1 MKAAESASLIG
12 FVLDERYAIVRE
24 IGRGGMGVVY
34 EAEHTELGKR
44 IAVKVLLDKY
54 ADDDEAVVRFKREAL
69 AASRIGSPH
78 IIDVSHIGSAP
89 DGRPYVVM
97 ELLEGESL
105 AALLRRSGPMEPAR
119 ALHVIR
125 QVLRATGAAHAK
137 GIVHRDLKPDN
148 IFIVD
153 RDDQHDFVKL
163 LDFGI
168 SKFLE
173 TGEFSLKTQLTTTG
187 AVMGTPL
194 YMAPEQAMGA
204 PIAPSVDIYACGV
217 MLYEMLAGRPPFV
230 DGNYNMIVA
239 QLLTAKPPRLDEL
252 RKKLPKQLVAAVHH
266 ALEKEPAAR
275 FATADA
281 FAAALPRER
290 GESQLD
296 LLATQPQPAAVR
308 PPRRVLPWIAGASV
322 VVAGAVI
329 AIAALH
335 RTAPTPPSTP
345 TPTLTAIPAGTL
357 EVRTI
362 PTGATV
368 TLDGR
373 DGGVTPIEMTVTPGR
388 HRLHVALA
396 GYVGVDAD
404 QDVGDHE
411 RTSATLTLVPAPEP
425 VVPVPVP
432 VAVPKIVK
440 RPAAGSAS
448 PKPQN
453 PYDASPPPTPTD
465 TLAKPNPYG
474 N

>member
-1 MKAAESASLIG
+1 MKPAESANLIG

-105 AALLRRSGPMEPAR
+105 AALLKRTGPMEPSR

-137 GIVHRDLKPDN
+137 AIVHRDLKPDN
-148 IFIVD
+148 IFIVN
-153 RDDQHDFVKL
+153 RDDQVDFVKL

-173 TGEFSLKTQLTTTG
+173 TGEFSLKTKLTTTG

-217 MLYEMLAGRPPFV
+217 ILYEMLAGRPPFV

-239 QLLTAKPPRLDEL
+239 QLLTAKPPRLDDL
-252 RKKLPKQLVAAVHH
+252 RKKLPRQVVAAVHR
-266 ALEKEPAAR
+266 ALDKEPTAR

-281 FAAALPRER
+281 FAAALSAER
-290 GESQLD
+290 PESSFD
-296 LLATQPQPAAVR
+296 AMATLPQMPAAG
-308 PPRRVLPWIAGASV
+308 RRRILPWIAGASV
-322 VVAGAVI
+322 VLAGA
-329 AIAALH
+329 AITLATLRVR
-335 RTAPTPPSTP
+335 RTPETPTPALTP
-345 TPTLTAIPAGTL
+345 TPTLAPTPTPPTPHTGTL

-362 PTGATV
+362 PSGATLV
-368 TLDGR
+368 LDGK
-373 DGGVTPIEMTVTPGR
+373 DAGATPIEMIIAPGR
-388 HRLHVALA
+388 HRLHVELA

-404 QDVGDHE
+404 QDVGDGE
-411 RTSATLTLVPAPEP
+411 RTSATLTLVPAP
-425 VVPVPVP
+425 
-432 VAVPKIVK
+432 AAMPKTVK
-440 RPAAGSAS
+440 HPKPPTPAGSAAA
-448 PKPQN
+448 PQN
-453 PYDASPPPTPTD
+453 PYDAPADP
-465 TLAKPNPYG
+465 LAKPNPYG
-474 N
+474 G